1 MSTKIVVFDMDGV
14 IFDSIEESMKT
25 VAKQYP
31 GLTPKMHKELLT
43 GNFHE
48 EIKKITLPKK
58 IETEE
63 EIKIRQEEYS
73 KIKSKSPMYEGIE
86 NLLIKL
92 HGLGYI
98 LALNTSA
105 FSRNTLPILENSK
118 ITHLF
123 DTVATAELSK
133 SKMEK
138 FEMIRDKYTVTE
150 ENVLFVTDTLGD
162 LREADEA
169 NIPTIIVTWG
179 AHDRSYF
186 DREKHNNLIDM
197 VDTPKELIN
206 SIITYF
212 K

>member
-1 MSTKIVVFDMDGV
+1 MKTKVVIFDMDGV

-31 GLTPKMHKELLT
+31 GLTPEMHKELLT

-48 EIKKITLPKK
+48 EIKKITIPKK
-58 IETEE
+58 IENEE
-63 EIKIRQEEYS
+63 EVKIRQEEYS
-73 KIKSKSPMYEGIE
+73 KIKSKSSMYKGVEG
-86 NLLIKL
+86 LLIKL
-92 HGLGYI
+92 HNLGYI

-123 DTVATAELSK
+123 DTIATAELSK
-133 SKMEK
+133 SKTAK
-138 FEMIRDKYTVTE
+138 FGIIRDKYTKKE
-150 ENVLFVTDTLGD
+150 ENILFVTDTLGD

-169 NIPTIIVTWG
+169 NISTVIVTWG

-186 DREKHNNLIDM
+186 NREKHNNLISI
-197 VDTPKELIN
+197 VDTPEELMD
-206 SIITYF
+206 SITNYF